1 MSTAHSTQ
9 INRAEINRANA
20 QHSTG
25 PKTEVGKQRSRLNAM
40 KYGLTGQL
48 VVMPTED
55 LELYESHRQSF
66 QDEYRPQGATEEHL
80 VQSLA
85 DASWRLNRVALLES
99 NLLSISYTPRDL
111 VDGLLDQA
119 KALAHLS
126 MHSQRLSRQFE
137 RTVAQLRE
145 LQKARRIQEKK
156 DLNDHVNIMKMSDSQ
171 GQKCSPSE
179 NQPQDGFVFSSA
191 QIDPTLRARNPC
203 EYQSEAA

>member
-156 DLNDHVNIMKMSDSQ
+156 DQDDLSKMPDVQ
-171 GQKCSPSE
+171 GEKCNPPQKPS
-179 NQPQDGFVFSSA
+179 QDGFVFSSA